1 MNTTE
6 QALLIILSIFL
17 AIFLLLSIIALSYI
31 IKIVKIM
38 KEIMVKARDV
48 ADNVEAASETL
59 KKAAGPMAFGK
70 MFMNMADSVMK
81 YKKGK

>member
-1 MNTTE
+1 MNSTE

-17 AIFLLLSIIALSYI
+17 AIFLALGITALIYI
-31 IKIVKIM
+31 IKFMKIM
-38 KEIMVKARDV
+38 REIAVKARDV

-59 KKAAGPMAFGK
+59 KRAAGPVGFGK